1 MIRYLLEF
9 KWDTFERI
17 SIISRL
23 LLKILRGRTSMKYD
37 GEIIRS
43 CDGAER
49 SLVTNRNGIETL

>member
-37 GEIIRS
+37 GEIIR
-43 CDGAER
+43 A
-49 SLVTNRNGIETL
+49 VTARKGLW